1 MTEITGN
8 PAKLPETVERFI
20 LHWGDMGGA
29 WGVNR
34 SVAQVHALLYLS
46 STPLTAEEI
55 ADTLG
60 LARSNVSNSL
70 HELQGWDLISL
81 THLFG
86 DRRDHFEA
94 KTDLWELLLTI
105 VEERKRREIDP
116 TLAMLRQCM
125 AEAESDKE
133 TPEAVKARISRMLE
147 FLDTLS
153 QWYEQMRAL
162 PKTTLVALMKMGAKV
177 ARFVSR

>member
-1 MTEITGN
+1 MRLTPIM
-8 PAKLPETVERFI
+8 ERYI
-20 LHWGDMGGA
+20 LHWGEMGTR

-34 SVAQVHALLYLS
+34 SVAQIHALLYLS
-46 STPLTAEEI
+46 STPLTAEDI

-116 TLAMLRQCM
+116 TLRVL
-125 AEAESDKE
+125 AECVAESKA
-133 TPEAVKARISRMLE
+133 TPQGDPYTRERLESMLE
-147 FLDTLS
+147 FLTVMTGLFDEVLRMPTAALKGVGKLRGKVFTLIGKK
-153 QWYEQMRAL
+153 A
-162 PKTTLVALMKMGAKV
+162 ANG
-177 ARFVSR
+177 

>member
-1 MTEITGN
+1 MMRLTPIM
-8 PAKLPETVERFI
+8 ERYI
-20 LHWGDMGGA
+20 LHWGEMGTR

-34 SVAQVHALLYLS
+34 SVAQIHALLYLS
-46 STPLTAEEI
+46 PSPLTAEEI

-70 HELQGWDLISL
+70 HELQGWGLIAL

-125 AEAESDKE
+125 AEAENDKE
-133 TPEAVKARISRMLE
+133 TPEAIKARISRMLE
-147 FLDTLS
+147 FMDTLS
-153 QWYEQMRAL
+153 KWYEQMRGL
-162 PKTTLVALMKMGAKV
+162 PKSTLVTLMKMGAKV

>member
-1 MTEITGN
+1 MRLTPIM
-8 PAKLPETVERFI
+8 ERYI
-20 LHWGDMGGA
+20 LHWGEMGTR

-34 SVAQVHALLYLS
+34 SVAQIHALLYLS
-46 STPLTAEEI
+46 SVPLTAEDI

-60 LARSNVSNSL
+60 LARPNISNSL
-70 HELQGWDLISL
+70 HELQGWGLISL

-105 VEERKRREIDP
+105 VEERKKREIDP

-125 AEAESDKE
+125 AVADGDKE

-147 FLDTLS
+147 FMDTLS
-153 QWYEQMRAL
+153 NWYDQMRGL
-162 PKTTLVALMKMGAKV
+162 PKATLVTLMKMGAKV